1 MSAFLNSTHTIKGE
15 HYQGRQ
21 VFVNCKVPSGQVL
34 IEVQDDVGL
43 DSWSVLRTVTTS
55 EMFHL
60 TCPAAPVNVRLTSS
74 GGATFILPAV

>member
-1 MSAFLNSTHTIKGE
+1 MSSYLNTAYTIKGE

-21 VFVNCKVPSGQVL
+21 FFINCKVPSGQVL
-34 IEVQDDVGL
+34 IEVQDDVGATT
-43 DSWSVLRTVTTS
+43 WSVLRTVTAS

-60 TCPAAPVNVRLTSS
+60 QCPAAPVDVRLTSS